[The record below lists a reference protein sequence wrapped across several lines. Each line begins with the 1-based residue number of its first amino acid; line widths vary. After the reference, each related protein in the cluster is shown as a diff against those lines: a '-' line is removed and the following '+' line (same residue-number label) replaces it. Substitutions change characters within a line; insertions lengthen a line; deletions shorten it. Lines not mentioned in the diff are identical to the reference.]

1 MAKDIKTVDSHAA
14 FVLMV
19 GLLQAIPWI
28 VHNPSQGLPSISV
41 RDERRAEAITVI
53 FVICRS
59 RCLNGWPPRTHADT
73 RATVSYLLMD
83 FMVKLKDPQSDFS
96 ARSWDVPDDQPAY
109 IQALE
114 ILESEVLR
122 PHPFT

>member
-1 MAKDIKTVDSHAA
+1 
-14 FVLMV
+14 MV
-19 GLLQAIPWI
+19 NLIQAIPWI
-28 VHNPSQGLPSISV
+28 VHNPSLGLPSVSV
-41 RDERRAEAITVI
+41 RNERRAEAITVI

-59 RCLNGWPPRTHADT
+59 RCLNGWPPRTRAHT

-83 FMVKLKDPQSDFS
+83 FMVKLKDPHADLSR
-96 ARSWDVPDDQPAY
+96 RSWNVPADQPAY

-122 PHPFT
+122 SHPFT